1 MPNLEVWSL
10 GPPGRCWAAKFRRQ
24 EFARETSL
32 VALGKEVDVVGL
44 TSSEETPRKFAEDF
58 LSRSLEAAA
67 RLEGVRHES
76 LMGY

>member
-10 GPPGRCWAAKFRRQ
+10 GPPGRCWAAKFGRQ
-24 EFARETSL
+24 ELARGTSL

-44 TSSEETPRKFAEDF
+44 MSSEETPRKLAEDP

-67 RLEGVRHES
+67 WLEGVRHKS
-76 LMGY
+76 LAGY

>member
-24 EFARETSL
+24 GLARGTSL

-44 TSSEETPRKFAEDF
+44 MSSEETPRKLAEDS

-67 RLEGVRHES
+67 WLEGVRRKS
-76 LMGY
+76 LAGY